1 MLQENIFRP
10 PLNDKFKQKPTGNFN
25 EDTHTHNFC
34 LENKLTT
41 DDYGRIAIKI
51 LKKFEHFLQQR
62 KTFPAVKQIFVNIE
76 DKHFKIECS
85 AIENTSVN

>member
-10 PLNDKFKQKPTGNFN
+10 PLNDTFKQKPTGNFN
-25 EDTHTHNFC
+25 EDTQTHNFC

-51 LKKFEHFLQQR
+51 LYTTRAFFVAVQNFCNCQIIFR
-62 KTFPAVKQIFVNIE
+62 K
-76 DKHFKIECS
+76 H
-85 AIENTSVN
+85 

>member
-10 PLNDKFKQKPTGNFN
+10 PLNDTFKQKPTGNFN

-51 LKKFEHFLQQR
+51 LQKIRGFFVAAQNFWSCQTNFCKYQR
-62 KTFPAVKQIFVNIE
+62 
-76 DKHFKIECS
+76 
-85 AIENTSVN
+85 